1 MTTTIISVP
10 FNFFIATGPPGRGPP
25 IATTPAAFP
34 SRKRHGGWDYERLER
49 VPPSVTGICRLSLLY
64 ESSWLMSIAAR
75 SYATI
80 LKASPR
86 EAFGGGVKRISAT
99 IYEEVRYALK
109 DRLKT
114 VCQQSMRAH
123 DHFLII
129 AITA

>member
-1 MTTTIISVP
+1 
-10 FNFFIATGPPGRGPP
+10 
-25 IATTPAAFP
+25 
-34 SRKRHGGWDYERLER
+34 
-49 VPPSVTGICRLSLLY
+49 
-64 ESSWLMSIAAR
+64 MSIAAR

-114 VCQQSMRAH
+114 TRYPDHAKPSLLQLWYTFITDTALPSTGLMRPSVPVVRCTR
-123 DHFLII
+123 FGPNIGL
-129 AITA
+129 

>member
-1 MTTTIISVP
+1 
-10 FNFFIATGPPGRGPP
+10 
-25 IATTPAAFP
+25 
-34 SRKRHGGWDYERLER
+34 
-49 VPPSVTGICRLSLLY
+49 
-64 ESSWLMSIAAR
+64 MSIAAR

-114 VCQQSMRAH
+114 LWYTFITDTALPSTGLMRPSVPVVRCTR
-123 DHFLII
+123 FGPNIGL
-129 AITA
+129 